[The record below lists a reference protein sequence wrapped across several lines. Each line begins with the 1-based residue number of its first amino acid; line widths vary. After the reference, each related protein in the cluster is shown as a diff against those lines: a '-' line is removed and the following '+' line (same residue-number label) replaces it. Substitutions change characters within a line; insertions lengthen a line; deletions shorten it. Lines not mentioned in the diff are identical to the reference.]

1 MILNLVLFELML
13 VIGYVYYRFVANK
26 FNFRKKDKRYKQ
38 HLKDIVDLLIYG
50 SIIFLL
56 NKNSFVNPVVAI
68 IYFVMFFVNLYV
80 VGYILEIPTLAV
92 PVTKVNEWSKRKISL
107 IILLTIFTIYSTKD
121 LYVLN
126 QRNIA
131 LITFLATFAISTS
144 FRYYLNKKNKRKQ
157 KFHPHHWQIFWYLA
171 LFVAPYDLLSIFISN
186 FFLSM
191 FAHGIISYSAASIL
205 ED

>member
-13 VIGYVYYRFVANK
+13 IIGYIYYRFIAKK
-26 FNFRKKDKRYKQ
+26 FNFRKKDKKFKQ

-56 NKNSFVNPVVAI
+56 NQNSNIDPIIGI

-80 VGYILEIPTLAV
+80 VGYILEVPSLAV
-92 PVTKVNEWSKRKISL
+92 PVTRINEWSKRKISS

-126 QRNIA
+126 ERNIA
-131 LITFLATFAISTS
+131 LLTFLGTFAIATS
-144 FRYYLNKKNKRKQ
+144 YRYYLNRKNKKKQ

-171 LFVAPYDLLSIFISN
+171 LFVAPYDLLSMFISN

>member
-56 NKNSFVNPVVAI
+56 NKNSFINPVVAI

-126 QRNIA
+126 KRNIA

-144 FRYYLNKKNKRKQ
+144 YRYYLNKRNKRKQ